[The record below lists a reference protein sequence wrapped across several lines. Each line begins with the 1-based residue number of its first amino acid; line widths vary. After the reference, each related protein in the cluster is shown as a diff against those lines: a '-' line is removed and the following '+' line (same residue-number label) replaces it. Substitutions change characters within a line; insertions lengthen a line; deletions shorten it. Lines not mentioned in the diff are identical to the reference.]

1 MRISILNR
9 VTVTLVTSLTLLA
22 SCGSDERLD
31 VVYEKGLDDT
41 GYLNCMV
48 ELLVLDSQCR
58 LQQSDRLFEACMSV
72 HHKFCLE
79 SHEEIKRAG
88 IQ

>member
-1 MRISILNR
+1 MKLPRIYS
-9 VTVTLVTSLTLLA
+9 VAVMLVSSLLLVN
-22 SCGSDERLD
+22 CGSDERLD

-48 ELLVLDSQCR
+48 DLLVLDSQCR
-58 LQQSDRLFEACMSV
+58 LQQSDRLFESCMSV
-72 HHKFCLE
+72 HHTFCLE

-88 IQ
+88 VN